1 MKENYKLSELSEKEM
16 NQVRACEDI
25 NLLVTEHHAIHGSHQ
40 TDDFGNEISP
50 MQYTYNALI
59 EIKPT
64 TKERESKVKE
74 FISSL
79 SLSGKDHCIDKFSR
93 EYNYLLEEL
102 GIQKRKMPGTLGEA
116 LEDSPFE
123 RVIHDK

>member
-1 MKENYKLSELSEKEM
+1 MEKNYKLSELSEKEM

-40 TDDFGNEISP
+40 TDDFGNEIAP

-79 SLSGKDHCIDKFSR
+79 SLAGKDHCIDKFSR

-102 GIQKRKMPGTLGEA
+102 GIQKRKMPSTLGEA
-116 LEDSPFE
+116 LEDNPFT